1 MQTSP
6 QKPCGFFLPKLV
18 PSLIIV
24 LTYEVPRRSHMST
37 VKNLSRQNFTRHET
51 WAEQAKD
58 WISYVARSSYL
69 LQQGDY
75 VADIAYFYGEEAVLF
90 NTAPPA
96 EIPRGYGYGYDF
108 VSADAILTQMS
119 VVDGSFM
126 TLSGMSYRVFYLGG
140 TSERMTLPV
149 LRKLQKMV
157 AAGGVV
163 LGAKPVE
170 TLRLTDNE
178 LDFNRITDAMW
189 GSDDSRD
196 SAVRKFGEGYVFTGT
211 EVDMALNKLHV
222 PKDFDYTGG
231 DRSTQLLFNHRKL
244 LNTHIYFVS
253 NRSDRPESLDASF
266 RVRGKAPQLWYADD
280 SRIEEASFQMANGKT
295 VVPLDLGSF
304 ESIFVV
310 FRENTTERSYR
321 AGEAEGSLVASLD
334 EDWQL
339 SFTPKAGAPIKLEP
353 VSLGSW
359 SEQKNQALKYFSGT
373 ASYIREIDVPN
384 S

>member
-119 VVDGSFM
+119 VVD
-126 TLSGMSYRVFYLGG
+126 LSL
-140 TSERMTLPV
+140 
-149 LRKLQKMV
+149 
-157 AAGGVV
+157 
-163 LGAKPVE
+163 
-170 TLRLTDNE
+170 
-178 LDFNRITDAMW
+178 I
-189 GSDDSRD
+189 
-196 SAVRKFGEGYVFTGT
+196 
-211 EVDMALNKLHV
+211 
-222 PKDFDYTGG
+222 
-231 DRSTQLLFNHRKL
+231 
-244 LNTHIYFVS
+244 HI
-253 NRSDRPESLDASF
+253 
-266 RVRGKAPQLWYADD
+266 
-280 SRIEEASFQMANGKT
+280 
-295 VVPLDLGSF
+295 
-304 ESIFVV
+304 
-310 FRENTTERSYR
+310 
-321 AGEAEGSLVASLD
+321 
-334 EDWQL
+334 
-339 SFTPKAGAPIKLEP
+339 
-353 VSLGSW
+353 
-359 SEQKNQALKYFSGT
+359 
-373 ASYIREIDVPN
+373 
-384 S
+384 

>member
-1 MQTSP
+1 
-6 QKPCGFFLPKLV
+6 
-18 PSLIIV
+18 
-24 LTYEVPRRSHMST
+24 MST

-126 TLSGMSYRVFYLGG
+126 TLSGMSYRVLYLGG

-295 VVPLDLGSF
+295 VVPLDLGPF